1 MKTVISGR
9 LIKKPELKRVVL
21 KGGREEVE
29 EVVCDYSLWVSD
41 ASAPVRTGS
50 DGKPHKADIPFSCTA
65 WGDNAREIA
74 EKGAGDILTGSY
86 TMRYSEIRPAGIEK
100 PIVSPVYVIR
110 RIDPENKIQKQMSEL
125 LTGYETGKFD
135 DVSRQDPQPDFGER
149 EIADPQPEKESNLEM
164 EPEADV

>member
-21 KGGREEVE
+21 KDGAE

-86 TMRYSEIRPAGIEK
+86 IMRYSEIRPAGIEK
-100 PIVSPVYVIR
+100 PIVSPVYVIH

-125 LTGYETGKFD
+125 LAGYESGKFD

>member
-21 KGGREEVE
+21 KDGRE

-41 ASAPVRTGS
+41 AAAPVRTGS

-74 EKGAGDILTGSY
+74 EKGAGDVLTGSY
-86 TMRYSEIRPAGIEK
+86 IMRYSEIRPAGIEK

-110 RIDPENKIQKQMSEL
+110 RIDPENKIQKQLSEL

>member
-21 KGGREEVE
+21 KDGREEA
-29 EVVCDYSLWVSD
+29 VCDYSLWVSD

-149 EIADPQPEKESNLEM
+149 EIADHQPEKESNLEM

>member
-21 KGGREEVE
+21 KDGREEVE